1 MLSHHP
7 LSARANKYK
16 VEANMPD
23 KLSLIEQNRQL
34 SEEVKRRI
42 DQITAINAVASA
54 VGNSLDLDKTL
65 ETALQTVLSVVGA
78 EAGGISLID
87 ENANELV
94 LRAQEGWLHDFVVTN
109 PMRIPMGEGMSG
121 EVITQDTMIAYN
133 NLDGTESYAVPSFR
147 KEHFRSIAMAP
158 MHTRG
163 IIIGILSIMSHS
175 ENSFDE
181 GIINVLQ
188 AVADTVGVAI
198 GNAKLYEDSVENE
211 HRLTAILHSTA
222 DGIIATDHNSRIVT
236 VNHTAETM
244 LHLKMDSLI
253 NMPLREAPIPSV
265 VRDSLLNALSSR
277 EEGADK
283 AFKVTVNQQVIS
295 VMVSPIYR
303 ESQIQQDGQTDGWVI
318 VLQDVTHLREAEIT
332 RAQFMQAAAHDMRNP
347 ISVTQSSLAML
358 ERMVTDESCHGMI
371 NIAMDAVKR
380 LNDLIDDLLH
390 LEHIESGYNFDM
402 EEINLLEILTEI
414 SNEAQMLMITK
425 SITFMQVLQHELP
438 PMKADLHWLKR
449 AIHNYL
455 SNASKYTQEGGKVT
469 LGARTENGHVYIE
482 VVDNG
487 PGIPRQAQARL
498 FERFY
503 RVDRYSEI
511 PGTGLGLAI
520 VKSVADAH
528 RGDVYVKSSVG
539 KGSTFGLKLPV
550 ERDEP

>member
-1 MLSHHP
+1 
-7 LSARANKYK
+7 
-16 VEANMPD
+16 
-23 KLSLIEQNRQL
+23 
-34 SEEVKRRI
+34 
-42 DQITAINAVASA
+42 
-54 VGNSLDLDKTL
+54 
-65 ETALQTVLSVVGA
+65 
-78 EAGGISLID
+78 
-87 ENANELV
+87 
-94 LRAQEGWLHDFVVTN
+94 
-109 PMRIPMGEGMSG
+109 
-121 EVITQDTMIAYN
+121 
-133 NLDGTESYAVPSFR
+133 
-147 KEHFRSIAMAP
+147 
-158 MHTRG
+158 
-163 IIIGILSIMSHS
+163 
-175 ENSFDE
+175 
-181 GIINVLQ
+181 
-188 AVADTVGVAI
+188 
-198 GNAKLYEDSVENE
+198 
-211 HRLTAILHSTA
+211 
-222 DGIIATDHNSRIVT
+222 
-236 VNHTAETM
+236 M
-244 LHLKMDSLI
+244 LHLKPDSLI
-253 NMPLREAPIPSV
+253 NLPLREAPIPSV

-295 VMVSPIYR
+295 VMVLPIYR
-303 ESQIQQDGQTDGWVI
+303 ESQIQQDGQKDGWVI

>member
-1 MLSHHP
+1 
-7 LSARANKYK
+7 
-16 VEANMPD
+16 
-23 KLSLIEQNRQL
+23 
-34 SEEVKRRI
+34 
-42 DQITAINAVASA
+42 
-54 VGNSLDLDKTL
+54 
-65 ETALQTVLSVVGA
+65 
-78 EAGGISLID
+78 
-87 ENANELV
+87 
-94 LRAQEGWLHDFVVTN
+94 
-109 PMRIPMGEGMSG
+109 
-121 EVITQDTMIAYN
+121 
-133 NLDGTESYAVPSFR
+133 
-147 KEHFRSIAMAP
+147 

-163 IIIGILSIMSHS
+163 AIIGILSIMSHS

-244 LHLKMDSLI
+244 LHLKPDSLI
-253 NMPLREAPIPSV
+253 NLPLREAPIPSV

-295 VMVSPIYR
+295 VMVLPIYR
-303 ESQIQQDGQTDGWVI
+303 ESQIQQDGQKDGWVI